1 MATFK
6 VKYATRNKLAR
17 SLQREILD
25 LGLYDYG
32 TLYKSVRISAMT
44 GEKLNEIRM
53 IINAMY
59 YYLFLDE
66 GTQRDGEQIIPP
78 YSITDNWLRRSDVK
92 QILSEIVQEYIA
104 WQFEKY
110 PLLEMAK
117 ILNDPKVSIE
127 FNWIDSPYP
136 DLPKA
141 PQTPFF

>member
-17 SLQREILD
+17 SLQQEIRA
-25 LGLYDYG
+25 LGLVDTG
-32 TLYKSVRISAMT
+32 ALYESVRISAMT
-44 GEKLNEIRM
+44 GSELNVINM
-53 IINAMY
+53 TINALF

-66 GTQRDGEQIIPP
+66 GTSRGIPP
-78 YSITDNWLRRSDVK
+78 YSITDNWLRRSDVQ
-92 QILSEIVQEYIA
+92 QILAEVTQEYIA

-117 ILNDPKVSIE
+117 LLNNPKVSIK

-136 DLPKA
+136 NLPTA
-141 PQTPFF
+141 PQTPF

>member
-17 SLQREILD
+17 SLQQEIRA
-25 LGLYDYG
+25 LGLVDTG
-32 TLYKSVRISAMT
+32 ALYESVRISAMT
-44 GEKLNEIRM
+44 GTELNVINM
-53 IINAMY
+53 TINAMF

-66 GTQRDGEQIIPP
+66 GTSRGIPP
-78 YSITDNWLRRSDVK
+78 YSITDKWLKRSDVQ
-92 QILSEIVQEYIA
+92 QIIAEVTQEYIA

-117 ILNDPKVSIE
+117 ILNNPKVSIQ

-136 DLPKA
+136 DLPTA
-141 PQTPFF
+141 PMTPF

>member
-17 SLQREILD
+17 SLQKEIRD
-25 LGLYDYG
+25 LGLVD
-32 TLYKSVRISAMT
+32 TWDLYNSVRISAMT
-44 GEKLNEIRM
+44 GTELNVINLT
-53 IINAMY
+53 INALY

-66 GTQRDGEQIIPP
+66 GTSRGIPP
-78 YSITDNWLRRSDVK
+78 YSITDKWLKRSEVK
-92 QILSEIVQEYIA
+92 EILAEITQEYIA

-117 ILNDPKVSIE
+117 ILNNPKVSIQ

-136 DLPKA
+136 DLPTA
-141 PQTPFF
+141 PMTPF